1 MSRRPDARTL
11 RDQPYLGDHVASQR
25 RRPPRTFDALLAW
38 LVEGYNAETP
48 MAHHAGDLWV
58 GRPPRVEE
66 RFVDGRRR
74 LVQVED
80 IPSDLVGGSELGSPK
95 DAEPFRQLLENSPRQ
110 VAGDGLEEHFVR
122 PMRAALAKL
131 SGRHDCYVDEDGK
144 RDRRKCPARPLMA
157 HFLTEIAIAQGDW
170 RSVAERWDYDRA
182 TAEIV
187 ATSALRELARLYR
200 KAPSTTDA
208 IGWVDMS
215 ESARQAV
222 IDGER
227 RGAA

>member
-1 MSRRPDARTL
+1 MSRRPDARIL
-11 RDQPYLGDHVASQR
+11 RDQPYIGDHVASQR
-25 RRPPRTFDALLAW
+25 RRPPRTFVALVAW

-58 GRPPRVEE
+58 GRPPRTVE
-66 RFVDGRRR
+66 RVVDGKRR
-74 LVQVED
+74 LVPSED
-80 IPSDLVGGSELGSPK
+80 IPADLVGGSELGSPK

-110 VAGDGLEEHFVR
+110 IAGDGLEEHYVR
-122 PMRAALAKL
+122 PMRAALSKL
-131 SGRHDCYVDEDGK
+131 SGRHDCITAE
-144 RDRRKCPARPLMA
+144 RRLRKCPPRPLMA
-157 HFLTEIAIAQGDW
+157 HYLTEIAIAGGDW
-170 RSVAERWDYDRA
+170 RSVGDRWDYDQA

-208 IGWVDMS
+208 IGWVEMS